1 MMLDFMLPTEK
12 NKEDVLAFY
21 KEFEADNSV
30 CIGMHNYED
39 YDVWLTGMRNRHTG
53 KNLPQGYVQE
63 DFYLCYLAEEL
74 VGVFSLKM
82 TLTDYL
88 LNYGGHIGYAVRP
101 SKQNQGIATKM
112 LEKGLE
118 IARNHGFKLILCVC
132 DEGNEASEKV
142 IRKNGGVF
150 ENALY
155 DSEEDVMVKRFWI
168 S

>member
-88 LNYGGHIGYAVRP
+88 FNYGGHIGYAVRP
-101 SKQNQGIATKM
+101 SRQNQGIATKM

-118 IARNHGFKLILCVC
+118 IARNHGFKQILCVC

-155 DSEEDVMVKRFWI
+155 DSEEDVIVKRFWI